1 MNPVLS
7 LSQNNRI
14 SWIPSGAF
22 SQQLH
27 LRELYLQNNQ
37 LSDRG
42 LQNDTFSKLRSLE
55 YLDLSMNNLTRVPE
69 GLPPGITILHLG
81 KNRISSL
88 SAEEARS
95 VVSPVPCPSAPPPL
109 PVGTSLWTGLGSLQ
123 LVPLPLD
130 PLDHLP
136 VALQQVPGELP
147 LRSLVLHYLQGERGT
162 AQHRDTAQ
170 CFPPSQSL
178 LSSTRATLLPSLPVP
193 PQLH

>member
-88 SAEEARS
+88 SAEE
-95 VVSPVPCPSAPPPL
+95 VSRV
-109 PVGTSLWTGLGSLQ
+109 
-123 LVPLPLD
+123 
-130 PLDHLP
+130 
-136 VALQQVPGELP
+136 
-147 LRSLVLHYLQGERGT
+147 RSLEYLLLQNNELT
-162 AQHRDTAQ
+162 ARDIHPQVSGAESSHTHMHARTHARTHAHTHTDTHTHTHTHT
-170 CFPPSQSL
+170 CPL
-178 LSSTRATLLPSLPVP
+178 LSSGACPSGKYSFLST
-193 PQLH
+193 PQLRGVSLR